1 MCNCKYLYSFH
12 DSSLNLLIQFA
23 MYLWLIVFWPQPHK
37 EERFLFPIY
46 PLLCMAGALTVDT
59 IQKLWCTLFVKL
71 HKHNRHYL
79 EHTKW
84 ISTLFL
90 VVTSTLSISR
100 IGALYHNF
108 HGSMDIW
115 WHVNEL
121 SHNDISG
128 RSEEFYMSK
137 LFLHR

>member
-71 HKHNRHYL
+71 HNRHYL

-90 VVTSTLSISR
+90 AVTSILSISR
-100 IGALYHNF
+100 ICALYHNF
-108 HGSMDIW
+108 YGSMDIW
-115 WHVNEL
+115 WHVNQL

-128 RSEEFYMSK
+128 RFSEEFYMTK
-137 LFLHR
+137 LFLST